1 MQLEPFV
8 SVNGLPF
15 NASREDV
22 VRLHGKP
29 LQEGFNVVGLIEF
42 DYGST
47 VFRFQ
52 TSGRLE
58 EVTQQAATVQLTGK
72 VIPFDALHDF
82 VRTHDREMFERA
94 GFVVSPKYGLAFVP
108 ASDHWLTALAAHC
121 LDEWRAL

>member
-15 NASREDV
+15 SASRDDV
-22 VRLHGKP
+22 LRLHGKP

-42 DYGST
+42 DYGSV

-58 EVTQQAATVQLTGK
+58 EVTLQAASVQLGELT
-72 VIPFDALHDF
+72 IPFEELHDF
-82 VRTHDREMFERA
+82 VRTHDREVFERA
-94 GFVVSPKYGLAFVP
+94 GFVVSPKFGLAFDP
-108 ASDHWLTALAAHC
+108 TSDRWLTALAAHC
-121 LDEWRAL
+121 LNEWRAL

>member
-15 NASREDV
+15 SASREDV
-22 VRLHGKP
+22 LRLHGKP

-42 DYGST
+42 DYGSM

-58 EVTQQAATVQLTGK
+58 EVTTQTDIVNLDGRAVS
-72 VIPFDALHDF
+72 FDALEAYVRRHDGA
-82 VRTHDREMFERA
+82 VFERA
-94 GFVVSPKYGLAFVP
+94 GFIVSPKFGLAFDP
-108 ASDHWLTALAAHC
+108 TSSDWVTALAMHC
-121 LDEWRAL
+121 LEKWRAL